1 MEKAEKERKR
11 ADAELAEK
19 HSKQQMDL
27 AKINQQLREV
37 EDRERRNRSKTAN
50 EKAKL
55 KEAVSKATKKY
66 KGD

>member
-11 ADAELAEK
+11 VDAELAEK

>member
-1 MEKAEKERKR
+1 LEKAEKERKR
-11 ADAELAEK
+11 VDAELAEK